1 MTSLHPDQALAYRGE
16 AYLFFYPLLLGTSVS
31 IPQMSFDVIF
41 GHLCGLTNFP
51 FEAYAGDVIY
61 DYLTNA
67 EYGVPGYTTDL
78 VETPTLFNTF
88 CGANSLLVSPV
99 VTDQVEGSSFIS
111 DLLEATHAAI
121 FMSGGVLRIRP
132 YAEADASAN
141 GVTFTH
147 DATPIY
153 DLEPQDFLPGPNGT
167 DPIDINRKQPQ
178 DISNNLRIEYLDR
191 DNSYAPTVYETRD
204 EASITAYGIERSS
217 DVRNQHFFCRKEC
230 ASVAAALQLQRE
242 QVTTTYTFN
251 LPREFEL
258 LDPMDLLTLPLDKYG
273 KGQAR
278 QPVRI
283 IEIVERDDY
292 SFTIT
297 AEEYLGTA
305 DMPTYSRQDTTHN
318 LPDFNKAAPSVNTPV
333 IFELPTLISGDLKVY
348 TGLSGADPDNWG
360 GAEIWASFDD
370 VHYIKVDTVYGSSR
384 MGVTESTL
392 PDKAPAAPPAINIDT
407 ALINVTPAI
416 AAAASGP
423 ARDTA
428 LINVSPAIAAVP
440 IGPYRVTSLIS
451 AHPAIAAAVATA
463 WNPSVKDS
471 RISLSGGN
479 LTASLPSALTG
490 GDTTVNVL
498 ATLSGI
504 ANRYCEIKFTALTT
518 GGSSGSGIGL
528 ANASALLN
536 DYPGHNTNSSGY
548 FYNGFYRTI
557 HSLEQ
562 GTTTP
567 WGVNDILGILLLAS
581 TAKFFVNGS
590 LVITFSQIPSGPLF
604 PVAAFSQSGD
614 TCVANFGQS
623 PFAFL
628 PYGRRSV
635 ERLRCRR
642 SHGIRLTKTPI

>member
-1 MTSLHPDQALAYRGE
+1 
-16 AYLFFYPLLLGTSVS
+16 
-31 IPQMSFDVIF
+31 
-41 GHLCGLTNFP
+41 
-51 FEAYAGDVIY
+51 
-61 DYLTNA
+61 
-67 EYGVPGYTTDL
+67 VPGYTTDL

-153 DLEPQDFLPGPNGT
+153 DLEPQDFLPGSNGT

-178 DISNNLRIEYLDR
+178 EISNNLRIEYLDR
-191 DNSYAPTVYETRD
+191 DNSYAPTIYETRD

-392 PDKAPAAPPAINIDT
+392 PDKAPSALPAINIGT
-407 ALINVTPAI
+407 ALINNDPAI

-428 LINVSPAIAAVP
+428 LINVSPATAAVSLGP
-440 IGPYRVTSLIS
+440 IRVTSVINTS
-451 AHPAIAAAVATA
+451 PRIAAANVPTFNQSAKY
-463 WNPSVKDS
+463 SG
-471 RISLSGGN
+471 ISLSADG
-479 LTASLPSALTG
+479 LTASLPSALSGPT
-490 GDTTVNVL
+490 DVIVL
-498 ATLSGI
+498 GTLSGI
-504 ANRYCEIKFTALTT
+504 AGRYCELTFTGLTT
-518 GGSSGSGIGL
+518 GAAHSAGIGV
-528 ANASALLN
+528 ANASAPY
-536 DYPGHNTNSSGY
+536 DEYPGHNTNSSGY
-548 FYNGFYRTI
+548 FCNGFYKSI
-557 HSLEQ
+557 HSAEQ
-562 GTTTP
+562 GFVFA
-567 WGVNDILGILLLAS
+567 WGLNDILGIHLLAS
-581 TAKFFVNGS
+581 SIRFFVNGT
-590 LVITFSQIPSGPLF
+590 LALTMLTLPSGPLF
-604 PVAAFSQSGD
+604 PVVSLAQPGD

-623 PFAFL
+623 PFSFL
-628 PYGRRSV
+628 PSGAV
-635 ERLRCRR
+635 AWNA
-642 SHGIRLTKTPI
+642 